1 MLGVDL
7 PISASED
14 PSSLLGEVG
23 DNGDN
28 TRSDYIEALATA
40 CLSGMGF
47 KLSSDSVW
55 NSKTPGGADNNTKP
69 PPDMFQGQQEDALR
83 VSDAAKQASDADI
96 EADRRSRVASSIL
109 PETDCP
115 VSRGFGMGA
124 LTLEEI
130 ALATERAWKAYCTTD
145 PIDWHSCICAHQG
158 ILFSYSHVEQV
169 EDGQEVEFYGHEMYQ
184 ALRSDEETALVL
196 CYNLGHALMALSGAF
211 VKPSDANHEWTTTP
225 GTDSQPLVKCK
236 AQRLLR
242 AAGRLTAFASDWAPY
257 HSGVAFLAGR
267 IHLFLL
273 GGASPRDA
281 PCTLDGGLPEDH
293 AVWTSPSSPSSA
305 SETKAAAR
313 AALEAANARD
323 AADSER
329 ISISF
334 ARLTAAVL
342 APRTPFSARE
352 VTAGSRFYWNK
363 GTRFEGKTAPFIPED
378 DILIQGQLDEAGV
391 ISIRKVTH
399 DRDQFRMFSKQQ
411 FPPSIRRNYC
421 RMRMICLSS
430 QGELSGDTSLT
441 NYSVCSMLR
450 GALWILPKSSD
461 SLKRLAMT
469 LRMITC

>member
-1 MLGVDL
+1 M
-7 PISASED
+7 E
-14 PSSLLGEVG
+14 
-23 DNGDN
+23 
-28 TRSDYIEALATA
+28 
-40 CLSGMGF
+40 
-47 KLSSDSVW
+47 
-55 NSKTPGGADNNTKP
+55 
-69 PPDMFQGQQEDALR
+69 
-83 VSDAAKQASDADI
+83 
-96 EADRRSRVASSIL
+96 
-109 PETDCP
+109 
-115 VSRGFGMGA
+115 A

-169 EDGQEVEFYGHEMYQ
+169 EDGQEVEFYGHEMHQ
-184 ALRSDEETALVL
+184 ALRNDEETALVL
-196 CYNLGHALMALSGAF
+196 CYNLGQALMALSGAF

-273 GGASPRDA
+273 GGASPRMLLA
-281 PCTLDGGLPEDH
+281 HLTAACEDH

-313 AALEAANARD
+313 AALEAAMPEMLPTRNGSPFHSHGLQQQSWHLEHLSRLAKLRQGP
-323 AADSER
+323 AFIGTKAPDSKER
-329 ISISF
+329 LHPLFPKTSF
-334 ARLTAAVL
+334 WHKVNWMRL
-342 APRTPFSARE
+342 
-352 VTAGSRFYWNK
+352 GSSVFVRLRMI
-363 GTRFEGKTAPFIPED
+363 GTNFVCSQNNSFHR
-378 DILIQGQLDEAGV
+378 L
-391 ISIRKVTH
+391 S
-399 DRDQFRMFSKQQ
+399 
-411 FPPSIRRNYC
+411 RRNYC

-450 GALWILPKSSD
+450 GALWILPMSSD
-461 SLKRLAMT
+461 SLKRLAMA